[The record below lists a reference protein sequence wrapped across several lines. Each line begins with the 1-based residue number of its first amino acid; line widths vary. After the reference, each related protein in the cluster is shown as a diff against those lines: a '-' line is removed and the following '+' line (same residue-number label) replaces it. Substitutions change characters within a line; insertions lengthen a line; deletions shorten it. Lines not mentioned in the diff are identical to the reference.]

1 LREHLARTLETLN
14 DGAGSAGRIERLL
27 LLEEPPS
34 LDAGEITD
42 KGYVN
47 QRRVLDLRAP
57 DVARLL
63 GEPPGAAV
71 ITAASPHRRSP
82 TPA

>member
-1 LREHLARTLETLN
+1 VRALRTLN

-27 LLEEPPS
+27 LLETPPS

-47 QRRVLDLRAP
+47 QRRVLDLRAQ

-63 GEPPGAAV
+63 AEPPGAAV
-71 ITAASPHRRSP
+71 ITAAARSRRSP
-82 TPA
+82 APA